1 MFNSVGLDVNG
12 HPHNPMINSGAIMSA
27 ALLLHKLD
35 AKKSIAQKFEMI
47 QKYFSKLSGG
57 SYVGFQNSVFLSERE
72 TADRNFALAY
82 LMRENKCFPS
92 SDCDIPTVL
101 DFYLQI
107 CSLEMNCESMSIMAA
122 TLANGGICP
131 TTGERVLGKTS
142 VKNILSMM
150 YSCGMYNNS
159 GQFAFQVGL
168 PAKSGVS
175 GVIITVVPGLAGFA
189 TWSPPLDSAGN
200 SVRGVSFCKHL
211 VRTYDLHIFDS
222 YAPHSASHNLR
233 ADKYE
238 KKCLQI
244 LKLMLAASQGD
255 KQALERA
262 YISGMDMEAVD
273 YDNRTA
279 LHLACSEGHLE
290 CVRFLVDVCKVD
302 TNIVDRSGMSSLD
315 EAYKLKDEKIIE
327 VLQNKSKKINKNLKD
342 LDEKT
347 GERFE
352 LLDTIQEA
360 TLDRNR

>member
-1 MFNSVGLDVNG
+1 
-12 HPHNPMINSGAIMSA
+12 MINSGAIMSA

-82 LMRENKCFPS
+82 FMRENKCFPS
-92 SDCDIPTVL
+92 SACDNRTVL

-107 CSLEMNCESMSIMAA
+107 CSLEMNCESMSVMAA

-200 SVRGVSFCKHL
+200 SVRGVSFCKQL
-211 VRTYDLHIFDS
+211 VRMYDLHIFDS

-273 YDNRTA
+273 YDNKTA
-279 LHLACSEGHLE
+279 LHLQCIYIGHI
-290 CVRFLVDVCKVD
+290 F
-302 TNIVDRSGMSSLD
+302 I
-315 EAYKLKDEKIIE
+315 
-327 VLQNKSKKINKNLKD
+327 
-342 LDEKT
+342 
-347 GERFE
+347 F
-352 LLDTIQEA
+352 
-360 TLDRNR
+360 